1 MNAIL
6 MVMMAFLLGFGIWL
20 GFAISP
26 LWGIAAVALFLVLAF
41 ILGGRSDGSSRRRHD
56 PFATY
61 CGCDGCRGGL

>member
-6 MVMMAFLLGFGIWL
+6 VVIIAFLLGYGIWI

-26 LWGIAAVALFLVLAF
+26 LWGIAAVALFVF
-41 ILGGRSDGSSRRRHD
+41 FSSILGGRRDGSRHRRHN
-56 PFATY
+56 PSAAY